1 MNTTSLIISS
11 FISVT
16 FGGVQPRNAAE
27 QWSTIPVKHDGHCG
41 HNIWT
46 VETMETESRRWGV
59 QHEQN
64 SCRELYSLLG
74 ALRQKLSIWGK
85 DKVWEAKMM
94 DRQTKWKKQNKRE
107 QWKILPFF
115 WATNVVHG
123 YAKWKS
129 FIGRLLNDADILLFN
144 RC

>member
-1 MNTTSLIISS
+1 MNTTSLIISP
-11 FISVT
+11 FIYLT
-16 FGGVQPRNAAE
+16 FGGVQPRNAAK

-46 VETMETESRRWGV
+46 VETMETESRHWGV

-64 SCRELYSLLG
+64 PCRGLYSLLG

-85 DKVWEAKMM
+85 DKIWEAKMT
-94 DRQTKWKKQNKRE
+94 DRQNERNKPKVNNE
-107 QWKILPFF
+107 KYSQFF
-115 WATNVVHG
+115 WATNVLHG
-123 YAKWKS
+123 HAEWKS
-129 FIGRLLNDADILLFN
+129 FIGRLLNNADILLFN